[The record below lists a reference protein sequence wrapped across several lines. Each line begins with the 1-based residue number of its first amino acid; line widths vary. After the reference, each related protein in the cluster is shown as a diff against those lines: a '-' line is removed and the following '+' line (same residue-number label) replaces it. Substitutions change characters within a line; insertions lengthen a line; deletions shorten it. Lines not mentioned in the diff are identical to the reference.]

1 MNKRLHCNRK
11 TKLRPLASAS
21 KSLSRVFALAAESGR
36 RMPGNDNLQHL
47 AAYGKGQQ
55 LMARRTPESGS
66 ARFFMRKRRS
76 TEIFD
81 GTTVP
86 KKTTCTTGH
95 PAVEHKYA
103 HLPKGLPKTTLRSV
117 LPEAVLFYPI
127 KHVSTN
133 HPNPT
138 GNHGVSKPEADGT
151 NFKSNA
157 FGAPEYNTRSNK
169 RNKPVLTAPGCC
181 QCGIVPGS
189 LNF

>member
-1 MNKRLHCNRK
+1 MNKRLHCIRK

-47 AAYGKGQQ
+47 TAYGKGQQ
-55 LMARRTPESGS
+55 LMARRTPDSGS

-76 TEIFD
+76 TKTFD
-81 GTTVP
+81 GTRGP
-86 KKTTCTTGH
+86 KKPNCTANH
-95 PAVEHKYA
+95 RVVEHKYA
-103 HLPKGLPKTTLRSV
+103 HLPKGLPKTTLGSG
-117 LPEAVLFYPI
+117 LPEAALFYPI
-127 KHVSTN
+127 KHLSTK

-138 GNHGVSKPEADGT
+138 GNHGVSQADEDAT
-151 NFKSNA
+151 IFKSHA
-157 FGAPEYNTRSNK
+157 FGAPEYNTRSIK

-181 QCGIVPGS
+181 LCGTVPRS